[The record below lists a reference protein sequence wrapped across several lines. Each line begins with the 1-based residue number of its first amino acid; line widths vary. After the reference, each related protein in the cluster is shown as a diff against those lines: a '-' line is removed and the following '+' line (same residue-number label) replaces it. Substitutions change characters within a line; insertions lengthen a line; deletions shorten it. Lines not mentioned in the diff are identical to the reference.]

1 MALAEVAAETK
12 SITAAEAAQGV
23 QSTASTATELHSTT
37 TAAVMEAPQS
47 ALPDVAAEV
56 QVMTTAPEVQ
66 ESQSTAAAATALQ
79 SATATS
85 MKQKPQP
92 VTVADGDIEYD
103 SMTAVGAAQESQ
115 SVLKEKPQLQALPNV
130 PADTVSMTVASE
142 AGESEC
148 TTAAAMV
155 QEPDSVTHGI
165 VITESKVM
173 AAAEAAQESHY
184 MTVTVVELKSAA
196 TVAREQK
203 LQPMTSANL
212 GAEFQ
217 SRTAA
222 EAAQKPQSATV
233 AAMKPD
239 LTIDSMG
246 QEPQRKV
253 LVVIP
258 EPQSA
263 TAIDVRCES
272 QSRTVA
278 PMIINRLTGQESQS
292 ATTIGIRDE
301 LESTAVVGSEQ
312 EFQSMVGTGKREECA
327 LMSVDTVQ
335 KLHTATAVGVESESQ
350 CTNSI
355 SPITELAADSKSK
368 SKAKFWLHFPDS
380 DDESEAEEQNVA
392 DVPTSPAS
400 VRTESFEEATDCC
413 PAVITE
419 PIHQTDGR
427 NTGTCN
433 DLPSGSSSEK
443 YTSKSAPMQVTSVSD
458 KLAEQAE
465 EIASYL
471 ATHGPVDYVD
481 ESTVSICASPEG
493 SCDLDDENV
502 CKQVTSIPNEALVPL
517 TRDISTANTEMS
529 STVPNKLLEFDLR
542 TQQQAPKNAVASSP
556 ATQMFS
562 ASKPTDTNER
572 MVKRGTNV
580 NIERDD
586 PAPPRHVASR
596 RSSASTCAV
605 HTALENPPASDVR
618 TEAPL
623 PREIVVPSA
632 AALSRSLG
640 NLTNSRNRATERN
653 QRDSIRERGLPHFS
667 SQSCSSAQ
675 KGYRHVTS
683 RGVCT
688 PVVKATI
695 DKSGQPAVSTEPSA
709 SCSEP
714 AWRHRLDSPGR
725 SSAVGAEKAKSIK
738 GPSAGHVFHPSQ
750 GRYILKKEVLQDGDE
765 FGMSAVLCTV
775 VWVPTGSDAKT

>member
-1 MALAEVAAETK
+1 
-12 SITAAEAAQGV
+12 
-23 QSTASTATELHSTT
+23 
-37 TAAVMEAPQS
+37 
-47 ALPDVAAEV
+47 
-56 QVMTTAPEVQ
+56 MTTAPEVQ
-66 ESQSTAAAATALQ
+66 EPQSAAAAATALQ

-92 VTVADGDIEYD
+92 VTVADGDIEYG
-103 SMTAVGAAQESQ
+103 SMTVVGAAQESQ
-115 SVLKEKPQLQALPNV
+115 SVLKEEPQLQALPDV
-130 PADTVSMTVASE
+130 PADTVSMTVAPE

-155 QEPDSVTHGI
+155 QEPDSVTDGI

-263 TAIDVRCES
+263 TAID
-272 QSRTVA
+272 
-278 PMIINRLTGQESQS
+278 
-292 ATTIGIRDE
+292 
-301 LESTAVVGSEQ
+301 
-312 EFQSMVGTGKREECA
+312 
-327 LMSVDTVQ
+327 
-335 KLHTATAVGVESESQ
+335 
-350 CTNSI
+350 
-355 SPITELAADSKSK
+355 
-368 SKAKFWLHFPDS
+368 
-380 DDESEAEEQNVA
+380 
-392 DVPTSPAS
+392 
-400 VRTESFEEATDCC
+400 
-413 PAVITE
+413 
-419 PIHQTDGR
+419 
-427 NTGTCN
+427 
-433 DLPSGSSSEK
+433 
-443 YTSKSAPMQVTSVSD
+443 VTSVSD

-562 ASKPTDTNER
+562 ATLVDTFYTETDTI
-572 MVKRGTNV
+572 V
-580 NIERDD
+580 
-586 PAPPRHVASR
+586 R
-596 RSSASTCAV
+596 RW
-605 HTALENPPASDVR
+605 
-618 TEAPL
+618 
-623 PREIVVPSA
+623 
-632 AALSRSLG
+632 
-640 NLTNSRNRATERN
+640 
-653 QRDSIRERGLPHFS
+653 F
-667 SQSCSSAQ
+667 
-675 KGYRHVTS
+675 
-683 RGVCT
+683 
-688 PVVKATI
+688 
-695 DKSGQPAVSTEPSA
+695 
-709 SCSEP
+709 
-714 AWRHRLDSPGR
+714 
-725 SSAVGAEKAKSIK
+725 
-738 GPSAGHVFHPSQ
+738 
-750 GRYILKKEVLQDGDE
+750 
-765 FGMSAVLCTV
+765 
-775 VWVPTGSDAKT
+775 VPTPKN